1 MKKLIIASLLLIG
14 FSSFAQDQ
22 NQPEKKPN
30 NGQKEKMSP
39 EQRSQAQLDKMTTEL
54 NLDAKQQEQIKPII
68 AEQTAKR
75 EAMRAERMAGNSKE
89 LTSQE
94 REALKQKRM
103 EEKAIMDNKLK
114 SILSPEQFQKL
125 KAIELANMEKMKAAR
140 EAREAKESEQ

>member
-68 AEQTAKR
+68 AEQTAKI

-89 LTSQE
+89 LTSEE

-114 SILSPEQFQKL
+114 AILSPEQFQKL
-125 KAIELANMEKMKAAR
+125 KAIEQANMEKMKAAK
-140 EAREAKESEQ
+140 EAREKTQ